1 MLPITICTK
10 TYCNMIRSLALYILI
25 KKAILLNIAKL
36 FTRTNEPNIS
46 NYIIIQERTEVTYR
60 LRVLEIHYDFT
71 GGLCVTKRSAKY
83 VSQYTHRYAKRNCV
97 LNESYI

>member
-10 TYCNMIRSLALYILI
+10 TYCNMIRALALYILI

-36 FTRTNEPNIS
+36 FTRTNQPNIC

-71 GGLCVTKRSAKY
+71 GGALCNKKKCKIRLSVHTPIRKA
-83 VSQYTHRYAKRNCV
+83 
-97 LNESYI
+97 